1 MAEPSLLERMGVGVA
16 LFATQRNMHG
26 IRKRGLMSDRDRIQ
40 FKIIVWAFYLWITF
54 TIFWNY
60 FT

>member
-1 MAEPSLLERMGVGVA
+1 MAEPSLLEWMGVGVA
-16 LFATQRNMHG
+16 LYAAPESLRGT
-26 IRKRGLMSDRDRIQ
+26 RKRCLMNDRNRIQ